1 MEEHL
6 IPNHNMQLIELE
18 NKFIESNLN
27 ESIGKDNFDFLKQIT
42 SNKNS
47 FTKTAGKNSV
57 VTVIYLT
64 ASTAITIG
72 DMSN

>member
-1 MEEHL
+1 MIIQSGDGVVTL
-6 IPNHNMQLIELE
+6 TG
-18 NKFIESNLN
+18 S
-27 ESIGKDNFDFLKQIT
+27 ST
-42 SNKNS
+42 TVSNKNS